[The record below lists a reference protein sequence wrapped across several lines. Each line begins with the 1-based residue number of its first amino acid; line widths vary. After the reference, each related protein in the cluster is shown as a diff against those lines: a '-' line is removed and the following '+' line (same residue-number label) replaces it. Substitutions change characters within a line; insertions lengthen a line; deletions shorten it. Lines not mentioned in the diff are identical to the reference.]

1 MTDPQR
7 SDRQM
12 RAHARRAA
20 HGLGRAG
27 LAARGILYVLM
38 GTVALL
44 AAANLQNARGP
55 KGTLAALITY
65 PAGRAVVF
73 VLALGFA
80 SFALAHLL
88 ALFTERGLRWSDWW
102 RRAVAF
108 FLLCTYASLTW
119 FALHLAL
126 YQQHDDEHAVI
137 RTRVGWLLAWPGGR
151 IALALIAAGIGGF
164 GGFELWRS
172 IAGSPD
178 RQLPGARILLRILW
192 RYGVATR
199 GVLFLGVALV
209 LARVAFNNDAREAG
223 GIGAALRTLAGHAA
237 ARPVLLAMGVGL
249 ITFGV
254 VETLAARRGSGGQVV
269 ENAAQSAAA
278 HA

>member
-1 MTDPQR
+1 MTAPER
-7 SDRQM
+7 SARQM
-12 RAHARRAA
+12 RAHAQRAA

-80 SFALAHLL
+80 AFALAHLL
-88 ALFTERGLRWSDWW
+88 TLFTERGLRWSDWW
-102 RRAVAF
+102 RRVVAF

-126 YQQHDDEHAVI
+126 YQQHDDEHAAI
-137 RTRVGWLLAWPGGR
+137 RNQVGWLLAWPGGR
-151 IALALIAAGIGGF
+151 IALAMIAMGIGGF
-164 GGFELWRS
+164 GGFELWHS
-172 IAGSPD
+172 VAGSPTQ
-178 RQLPGARILLRILW
+178 QLPGARFFVRALW
-192 RYGVATR
+192 RFGVATR
-199 GVLFLGVALV
+199 GALFLGVALV
-209 LARVAFNNDAREAG
+209 LARVAFNNDPREAG
-223 GIGAALRTLAGHAA
+223 GIGTALRTLAGYPA
-237 ARPVLLAMGVGL
+237 ARPILLAIGL
-249 ITFGV
+249 GLVTFGV
-254 VETLAARRGSGGQVV
+254 VEALAARRGSGGQVV
-269 ENAAQSAAA
+269 ERAAQSAPA